1 MPGKPP
7 PTPKKS
13 PAPPG
18 GFKGTWRDKGMGPV
32 TMLPEEAGG
41 KGSKLGRGE
50 TGRVFPR
57 LSLSLFF
64 STTAHS

>member
-7 PTPKKS
+7 PTPKKL

-50 TGRVFPR
+50 MGRVLPR